1 MAAVEKTAEAA
12 SLPGVLSTTLTPVG
26 MSPHTV
32 VSVVLR
38 TLGKLAASAVFST
51 AAISDTLADW
61 MEATSLKSIGM
72 TWRSTRSTRLY
83 IFVVNKYN
91 EMRNEIKMKLS
102 E

>member
-1 MAAVEKTAEAA
+1 MTLTGVRMA
-12 SLPGVLSTTLTPVG
+12 LGTPVG

-38 TLGKLAASAVFST
+38 TPGKLAASAVFST
-51 AAISDTLADW
+51 AAMSDTLADW
-61 MEATSLKSIGM
+61 MDATSLKSIGI

-91 EMRNEIKMKLS
+91 EMRNEITIKCREKVAKT
-102 E
+102 